1 MPFLNLMHLQPMRRR
16 ARRSRVA
23 FTLIE
28 LLVVIGIL
36 ALLAVL
42 TVISAQRLSRTSRV
56 SSAVNAVAN
65 MLQVA
70 RAHAIRENKLTVV
83 VFRPI
88 WDVNNKQKPQQTEML
103 VAAWTGETFAF
114 NVYADGQKD
123 LADRF
128 LPVNGIKAQKLPAG
142 IKVAGPLFEDGQDGN
157 WVTQGEMPMIMQ
169 GCKEGIL
176 YSRMIA
182 VMFASDG
189 SLVTANPRASGK
201 DTKSFVDFNL
211 IDSNNNGDLQDCET
225 PGGCAS
231 GNFQTFWMQDSVD
244 DECNLT
250 VVPFLAVYDDRAARE
265 IKTLDWSNDGNMAL
279 ELCGGTGFISTN
291 AQRIHFNRY
300 TGVAEVQQ

>member
-1 MPFLNLMHLQPMRRR
+1 MRRFLHDHR
-16 ARRSRVA
+16 MATRRRTGG

-36 ALLAVL
+36 GLLAIL
-42 TVISAQRLSRTSRV
+42 TVISAQKLSKSSRV
-56 SSAVNAVAN
+56 SAATNAVTST
-65 MLQVA
+65 LQVA
-70 RAHAIRENKLTVV
+70 RAYAIRENKLTVV

-88 WDVNNKQKPQQTEML
+88 WDINNRQRPQQTEML

-114 NVYADGQKD
+114 NTYTDGQKD

-128 LPVNGIKAQKLPAG
+128 LPVNGIKTQKLPAG
-142 IKVAGPLFEDGQDGN
+142 IKVGGPLFEDGEDGN
-157 WVTQGEMPMIMQ
+157 WVTQGEMQFIMQ
-169 GCKEGIL
+169 GCKEGIK
-176 YSRMIA
+176 YSRMAA
-182 VMFASDG
+182 VMFAPDG

-211 IDSNNNGDLQDCET
+211 IDSNGNGDLQDCET
-225 PGGCAS
+225 AAGCAT

-265 IKTLDWSNDGNMAL
+265 VKALDWSNDGNMAV
-279 ELCGGTGFISTN
+279 ELCGTTGYISTN
-291 AQRIHFNRY
+291 GQRIHFNRY